1 MELNRVRIGF
11 MEQISPSDMMAVAVV
26 GIRLRIRTYIGFTV
40 DSAVHDAKS
49 QVFDTIWREIHEA

>member
-1 MELNRVRIGF
+1 